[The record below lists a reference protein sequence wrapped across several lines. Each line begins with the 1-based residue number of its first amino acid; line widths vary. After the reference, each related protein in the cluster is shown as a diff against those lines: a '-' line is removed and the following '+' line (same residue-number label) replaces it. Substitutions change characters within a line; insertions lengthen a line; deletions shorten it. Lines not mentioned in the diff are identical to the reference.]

1 MPQYSFL
8 VREKLERNRIYK
20 IDAATENEARDL
32 LDGFK
37 QEPVEQPAAQ
47 ENIIVWDY
55 DIKECY
61 RSKPEIGEAVLYKGE
76 LGSLSTLRGNWIINT
91 ENHIL
96 PIRTVELE
104 WDEDKSHW
112 IVLEGEKK

>member
-20 IDAATENEARDL
+20 IDAATEAEARDF

-55 DIKECY
+55 DVKECY
-61 RSKPEIGEAVLYKGE
+61 RSKPEIGDAVLYKDN
-76 LGSLSTLRGNWIINT
+76 LGALSSLRGNWIVTT
-91 ENHIL
+91 ENDAI
-96 PIRTVELE
+96 PIRAVELE
-104 WDEDKSHW
+104 WDEENNRW
-112 IVLEGEKK
+112 FVLEGEK